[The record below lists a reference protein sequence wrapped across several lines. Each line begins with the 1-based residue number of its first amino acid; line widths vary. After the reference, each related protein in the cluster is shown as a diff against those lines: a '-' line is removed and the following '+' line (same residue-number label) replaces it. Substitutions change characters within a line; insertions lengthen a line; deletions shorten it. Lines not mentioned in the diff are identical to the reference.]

1 MEHFCGAVGQHVKN
15 RRNPYASLNRRVRD
29 VAQLQLIKLKF
40 WLMDELSPKRSNV
53 DIRGGGVMFEDG
65 PCKHVYECLEKIAN
79 SCIEDSD
86 YVLLPPKRKLEI
98 DSRLRKKLAAA
109 LITRYSPD
117 DPRMKIS
124 VATASKHVPT
134 SVRQWGQAQIRD
146 GGDRFKCHA
155 LSLGARGQLPS
166 GSMLSTWWVLK

>member
-1 MEHFCGAVGQHVKN
+1 
-15 RRNPYASLNRRVRD
+15 
-29 VAQLQLIKLKF
+29 
-40 WLMDELSPKRSNV
+40 MDELSPKRLNV

-98 DSRLRKKLAAA
+98 DSHLHKKLTAA

-134 SVRQWGQAQIRD
+134 SVHQWGQAQIHD
-146 GGDRFKCHA
+146 GGDRFKCRA
-155 LSLGARGQLPS
+155 LLKGQRHTCDCTFVKVSWSQPFLYWIPMTNCVTTS
-166 GSMLSTWWVLK
+166 IKLRSIFMNAK